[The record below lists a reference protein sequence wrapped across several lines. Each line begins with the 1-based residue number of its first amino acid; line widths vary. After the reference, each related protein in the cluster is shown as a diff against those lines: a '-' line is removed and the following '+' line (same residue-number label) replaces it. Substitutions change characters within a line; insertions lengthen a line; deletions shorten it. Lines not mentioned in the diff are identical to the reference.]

1 MKKLLLIAL
10 LLVSVQASAQ
20 KNTSQSYIAQFKDDA
35 IRIMHASG
43 VPASIIL
50 AVAMHESGN
59 GNSKIAQNLNN
70 QFGVKGYNKTTYVTA
85 KNKKVSTFYKHYD
98 SVLESFEDFARIMTQ
113 RKQFSKLAA
122 TLTSFD
128 YTGWAKGIQ
137 KAGYCSSRRWSKDV
151 LGIIKKYQL
160 NTFDMVQ
167 PTDQAAL
174 IPADIDKD
182 VNNN

>member
-20 KNTSQSYIAQFKDDA
+20 KNTSQSYIDKFKDDA

-70 QFGVKGYNKTTYVTA
+70 QFGVKGYNKTTYTA
-85 KNKKVSTFYKHYD
+85 NHKKVSTFYKHYD

-113 RKQFSKLAA
+113 RKQFSQLAEKL
-122 TLTSFD
+122 SNVD
-128 YTGWAKGIQ
+128 YKGWAKGIQ
-137 KAGYCSSRRWSKDV
+137 RAGYCSSHRWSKDV
-151 LGIIKKYQL
+151 TAIIQKYNL
-160 NTFDMVQ
+160 NLFDLAE
-167 PTDQAAL
+167 PAATEAAVNP
-174 IPADIDKD
+174 IDVDKD
-182 VNNN
+182 VDNK

>member
-20 KNTSQSYIAQFKDDA
+20 KNTSQSYIDKFKDDA

-50 AVAMHESGN
+50 AVAMHESGC

-70 QFGVKGYNKTTYVTA
+70 QFGVKGFNKTVYTTS

-98 SVLESFEDFARIMTQ
+98 SVMESFEDFARIMTQ
-113 RKQFSKLAA
+113 RKQFSQLAER
-122 TLTSFD
+122 LSNVD
-128 YTGWAKGIQ
+128 YKGWAKGIQ
-137 KAGYCSSRRWSKDV
+137 KAGYCSSHTWSRDV
-151 LGIIKKYQL
+151 LAIIKRYQL
-160 NTFDMVQ
+160 NAFDLS
-167 PTDQAAL
+167 PSTTDAAVNP
-174 IPADIDKD
+174 IDIDRVDNK
-182 VNNN
+182 